1 MSRKLVSSGSPYEG
15 SIGFSRAVRIGNT
28 IAVSGT
34 APIAADGTTAAPGD
48 MHGQAKRCLEIIEKA
63 ITDAGGKLENVVRT
77 RMYLTDAARW
87 EEAGKAHGEFF
98 SEIRPAST
106 MVVVKELLS
115 PEWLVEMEA
124 DCLIED

>member
-34 APIAADGTTAAPGD
+34 APIAADGTTAAPGN

-63 ITDAGGKLENVVRT
+63 ITDAGGTLENVIRT

-98 SEIRPAST
+98 GEIRPAST

-115 PEWLVEMEA
+115 AEWLVEMEA
-124 DCLIED
+124 DCLIEE

>member
-34 APIAADGTTAAPGD
+34 APIAADGSTAAPGD

-63 ITDAGGKLENVVRT
+63 ITDAGGKIENVIRT

-124 DCLIED
+124 DCLIEE